1 METKTQNEVKS
12 LIKRYET
19 LLEKKKLTNSK
30 NQNDL
35 VEGLINAYEDIIDDL
50 KKVLNKK

>member
-12 LIKRYET
+12 LIKRYEI
-19 LLEKKKLTNSK
+19 LLEKKKALNNK

-35 VEGLINAYEDIIDDL
+35 VEGLINAYEDMIDDL